1 MKRQFFFLLLFF
13 TLLSEAQND
22 VYFDGTWILESL
34 TIDGE
39 VLTPPSNE
47 EIEQV
52 VLGFEFNNNI
62 EPDGIIIEL
71 CRWAYNFIDLPG
83 GATTGFIIIGEVDP
97 FDNIICN
104 LEENLSFD
112 QLYFEFYT
120 SDDDGAFEFELDL
133 ESNNSTLLF
142 RSSNGDEVLYR
153 DTTLS
158 IEENTIIAAKLYPIP
173 SKKEVFIDFNGW
185 EELIDVHIY
194 NLNGRQVTVH
204 KTQNGLNIENLT
216 PGIYVVKLVDQNG
229 RIIIKQF
236 IKS

>member
-1 MKRQFFFLLLFF
+1 MKKQFLFFLLFF
-13 TLLSEAQND
+13 TFLSEAQND

-34 TIDGE
+34 IINGE

-47 EIEQV
+47 EIDQV
-52 VLGFEFNNNI
+52 FLGFEFNNNI
-62 EPDGIIIEL
+62 EPDGIIIEF

-83 GATTGFIIIGEVDP
+83 DATTGYITIGEVNP
-97 FDNIICN
+97 SDNICN

-112 QLYFEFYT
+112 ELYFEFYN
-120 SDDDGAFEFELDL
+120 SDDDGTFEFELDL
-133 ESNNSTLLF
+133 ESNNSTLVF

-158 IEENTIIAAKLYPIP
+158 IDENAIISVKLYPIP

-185 EELIDVHIY
+185 KELIDLRVY
-194 NLNGRQVTVH
+194 NLNGRQVTAH
-204 KTQNGLNIENLT
+204 KTQNGLNIEKLS
-216 PGIYVVKLVDQNG
+216 PGIYIVELIDQNG
-229 RIIIKQF
+229 WTIIKQF